1 MISESKIRHENGS
14 FWVFEDRNAFTV
26 YKAGITHSK
35 PDSSYAPT
43 DDGLS
48 LAVYRCDYLA
58 KREILKRSGIE
69 VDHPLDR
76 KV

>member
-14 FWVFEDRNAFTV
+14 FWVFEEKNAFTV
-26 YKAGITHSK
+26 YKAGITHST

-58 KREILKRSGIE
+58 KRERQSINRI
-69 VDHPLDR
+69 
-76 KV
+76 

>member
-14 FWVFEDRNAFTV
+14 FWVFEDKNAFTV
-26 YKAGITHSK
+26 YKAGITHST
-35 PDSSYAPT
+35 PDSSYALT

-58 KREILKRSGIE
+58 KRERQSINRI
-69 VDHPLDR
+69 
-76 KV
+76 